1 MIVCTGC
8 GARNPD
14 EAHACASCG
23 RKLQSRWAAPQPQAA
38 PTEPLDLD
46 ALGRS
51 SLSGGK
57 RSANGLNANGL
68 NADSLDGGA
77 WEALAPQER
86 GLDEHAVKL
95 VRSAA
100 EIWTYAVLLIAS
112 AGVML
117 YMQDWRYLA
126 GGLVIAAGL
135 AWARGI

>member
-8 GARNPD
+8 GAKNPD
-14 EAHACASCG
+14 DAHACMSCG
-23 RKLQSRWAAPQPQAA
+23 RKLQSRWVAPQPQGTPAA
-38 PTEPLDLD
+38 PLDLD

-51 SLSGGK
+51 GIGQ
-57 RSANGLNANGL
+57 NGL

-77 WEALAPQER
+77 WESLAPEER

-100 EIWTYAVLLIAS
+100 EIWTYAALLIAS

>member
-8 GARNPD
+8 GTKNPD
-14 EAHACASCG
+14 DAHACATCG
-23 RKLQSRWAAPQPQAA
+23 RKLQSRWAAPQQQNGG
-38 PTEPLDLD
+38 PTGPLDLD

-51 SLSGGK
+51 GLSERNG
-57 RSANGLNANGL
+57 SDGLN
-68 NADSLDGGA
+68 DSGMDGGA
-77 WEALAPQER
+77 WETIAPVQHQ
-86 GLDEHAVKL
+86 LDKHAVKL

-100 EIWTYAVLLIAS
+100 EIWTYALLLVFS